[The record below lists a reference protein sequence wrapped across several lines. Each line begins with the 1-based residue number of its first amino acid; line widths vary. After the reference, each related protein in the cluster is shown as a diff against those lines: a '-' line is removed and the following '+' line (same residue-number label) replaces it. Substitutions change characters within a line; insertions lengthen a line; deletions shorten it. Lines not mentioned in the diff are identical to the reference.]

1 MPTIEQEQ
9 QERDKLNAVLSEL
22 HQLRVENLV
31 REETLG
37 RDLSFATG
45 VPYFER
51 LLKLYRD
58 VHDSSLDGLSHTAL
72 SQLRTHADQ
81 ALTLFKQVVDFE
93 VKKHPN
99 PVQVRDS
106 LITQVRDSY
115 DGHFQ
120 VIEPHI
126 AYAIRKGTDFEALER
141 DARDT
146 VAEIKR
152 AAGELKSQSDETL
165 REMQSVL
172 KSVREAAAQVGV
184 AQHATHFK
192 DQADEHRKDAR
203 RWLWTSTG
211 LAVLGILSLFALF
224 VWPFHPETTFT
235 NAAQAVYAVASRVL
249 VFSVVYFAI
258 LWAAKNF
265 MAQRHNYI
273 VNKHR
278 QNALST
284 FETFVKAAGDDQ
296 DVKNAVLLHAAQSIY
311 GSQAS
316 GYIAKESVPTPP
328 SNIVEIVKA
337 ATSPSRDE

>member
-1 MPTIEQEQ
+1 MATIEQEQ
-9 QERDKLNAVLSEL
+9 QERDKLNTALSEL
-22 HQLRVENLV
+22 HQLKAADLV

-37 RDLSFATG
+37 RDLNFTAG

-58 VHDSSLDGLSHTAL
+58 LHDSSLDGLSHSAL
-72 SQLRTHADQ
+72 SQLRTHAEQ
-81 ALTLFKQVVDFE
+81 ALTLLKQVVNFE
-93 VKKHPN
+93 VTQHSS
-99 PVQVRDS
+99 PVQVRDT
-106 LITQVRDSY
+106 LINQIRDAY

-120 VIEPHI
+120 VVEPHI

-141 DARDT
+141 EARET
-146 VAEIKR
+146 VTEIKK
-152 AAGELKSQSDETL
+152 AAGELKSQSDETM

-192 DQADEHRKDAR
+192 DQAVEHRKDAR
-203 RWLWTSTG
+203 RWLWTSAV
-211 LAVLGILSLFALF
+211 LALLGILTLFGLF
-224 VWPFHPETTFT
+224 VWPFHPEVTFENT
-235 NAAQAVYAVASRVL
+235 AQVIYAVASRVL
-249 VFSVVYFAI
+249 VFSVIYYAI
-258 LWAAKNF
+258 LWAARNF

-296 DVKNAVLLHAAQSIY
+296 DVKNSVLLQAAQSIY
-311 GSQAS
+311 GPQAS
-316 GYIAKESVPTPP
+316 GYIVKESVPAPP
-328 SNIVEIVKA
+328 TNIVEIVKA